1 MGKITV
7 NLETHACLP
16 VQNVILNQFLNLK
29 DFVLIIDTSNI
40 LQTYRLT
47 SFSNSLLN
55 TGT

>member
-29 DFVLIIDTSNI
+29 DFVLIIDTSNS

-47 SFSNSLLN
+47 SFSNSMLN